1 MALLNP
7 LRLLLLGRLFIVFI
21 IALIQS
27 ASRVAIAAVSPLES
41 LKPAVVAVPLDLRTD
56 LGIATL
62 ANMVSLTPGTT
73 SLHVSQD
80 RKTLYVHVLD
90 NPGTDAVAQDIKGT
104 FEGLIRRIE
113 DV

>member
-7 LRLLLLGRLFIVFI
+7 LRLFLLGRLFIVFI

-27 ASRVAIAAVSPLES
+27 ATRVAIAAVSPLEH
-41 LKPAVVAVPLDLRTD
+41 LKPAVVAIPLDLRTD

-73 SLHVSQD
+73 SLHVSED

-90 NPGTDAVAQDIKGT
+90 NPGSDAVAKDIKGT

-113 DV
+113 DA